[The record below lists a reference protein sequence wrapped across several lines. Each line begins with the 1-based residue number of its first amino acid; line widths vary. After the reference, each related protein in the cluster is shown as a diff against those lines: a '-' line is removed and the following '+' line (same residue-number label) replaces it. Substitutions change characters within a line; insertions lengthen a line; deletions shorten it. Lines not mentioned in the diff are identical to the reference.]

1 MKASPPEDSVFT
13 LFPLL
18 LSFTSEVK
26 PTWSIHLWSLIHFP
40 QTEETIFPLAM
51 TQLPD
56 NFIWVTENLHRHI
69 TADVPA

>member
-26 PTWSIHLWSLIHFP
+26 TNMEYTFVV
-40 QTEETIFPLAM
+40 TNPL
-51 TQLPD
+51 PSD
-56 NFIWVTENLHRHI
+56 
-69 TADVPA
+69 